1 MDAIESAEQERQR
14 RISEVEDVAIS
25 DLKERAQH
33 QAKVIKVNLV

>member
-25 DLKERAQH
+25 DLKERAH
-33 QAKVIKVNLV
+33 QAKLIKVNLV